1 MGIVKTE
8 LIFPTPVWKFD
19 NVGVDKQSLTDF
31 VYHVKSEDPVGR
43 KQSNSGGWQSHD
55 FIDRVMDN
63 NPLKEIRDK
72 IMERAYACA
81 DEFGFNDY
89 TLKMINM
96 WININ
101 GKGATNHLHSHPGGV
116 LSGAYYLK
124 LPDCCYG
131 HLTFIRDL
139 NYSQMKEYWGDGD
152 NVHRWDHMNE
162 TEHDVFP
169 EVDQLVIFPSWLQ
182 HAVTAS
188 SGDGDRISI
197 SFNITAFSNHYDEI
211 YPSRQSAN
219 S

>member
-1 MGIVKTE
+1 MKTE
-8 LIFPTPVWKFD
+8 LIFPTPIWKFD
-19 NVGVDKQSLTDF
+19 DVNVDRESLTNF
-31 VYHVKSEDPVGR
+31 VYLVKDEDPVGR
-43 KQSNSGGWQSHD
+43 TQTNHGGWQSHD
-55 FIDRVMDN
+55 FIDSVMDI
-63 NPLKEIRDK
+63 NPLKGIRDA
-72 IMERAYACA
+72 IMERAYAAA
-81 DEFGFNDY
+81 DQFGFSAY
-89 TLKMINM
+89 SLKMINL

-139 NYSQMKEYWGDGD
+139 NYSMMKEFWGSGD
-152 NVHRWDHMNE
+152 NVHRWEHMNE

-188 SGDGDRISI
+188 AGDGDRISI